1 MYAKQCHN
9 YCSRPLPVYQ
19 DLSTCHDWPVKKS
32 IVDLPI
38 RMTGNTKRTFA
49 NLVSLLV
56 SQNKDIGTALQTI
69 TNQG

>member
-1 MYAKQCHN
+1 M
-9 YCSRPLPVYQ
+9 YQ
-19 DLSTCHDWPVKKS
+19 DLSTCYGWPVKKS

-38 RMTGNTKRTFA
+38 RMKGNTKHTSG

-56 SQNKDIGTALQTI
+56 SQNTDIGTALQTI

>member
-1 MYAKQCHN
+1 M
-9 YCSRPLPVYQ
+9 YQ
-19 DLSTCHDWPVKKS
+19 DLSICFGWPVKKS

-38 RMTGNTKRTFA
+38 RMKGNTKYTSG

-69 TNQG
+69 TNKG

>member
-1 MYAKQCHN
+1 M
-9 YCSRPLPVYQ
+9 YQ
-19 DLSTCHDWPVKKS
+19 DLSTCYDWPVKKS

-38 RMTGNTKRTFA
+38 RMKENTKHTSG